1 MCLKVVSVLFVLAAF
16 VLALQ
21 LISVYFGITKKMSPM
36 KASDYVSSIAGVL
49 LAYILFALI
58 LAIVTPSVYNKVLL
72 IGFSGMPFI
81 IGWIVRYNSLNFYS
95 LLQILCVIMSGVYVL
110 TL

>member
-1 MCLKVVSVLFVLAAF
+1 MCLSIVSYIFVFLSVVLT
-16 VLALQ
+16 LQ
-21 LISVYFGITKKMSPM
+21 LISVYCGITKKMSPM

-58 LAIVTPSVYNKVLL
+58 LAILTPGVYNKVLL
-72 IGFSGMPFI
+72 IGFSRMPFI